1 MWIAFSIMQGKC
13 PVILGRFSCVT
24 LQTSRVKYRLN
35 VWQVAT
41 ENHLFKS
48 WQCAT
53 LLDIIHFLR
62 WYILCSQKS
71 LVSITTP
78 FPVHETE
85 MGVEFELVEGIA
97 SFPDSHT
104 YLMNIIYGKP
114 IRGAWNGTCIH
125 FSCYK
130 CMLHNLIVHNTAYLM
145 SCQLNWCFVAAYTLS
160 K

>member
-104 YLMNIIYGKP
+104 WWILFME
-114 IRGAWNGTCIH
+114 
-125 FSCYK
+125 
-130 CMLHNLIVHNTAYLM
+130 NLLGGLGMVHVFTFLAINVCCTILLYTI
-145 SCQLNWCFVAAYTLS
+145 QPTWCLVN
-160 K
+160 